1 LKERESGIRPFLTL
15 FRQHWKGMGLAMVL
29 ALATI
34 CAGIGLLGLAGWFI
48 AAAAFAGL
56 NVLTAPLFNLFLP
69 SVGVRLF
76 AIVRTTARYAERI
89 VSHETTFRLLES
101 LRDWFYQRLEPLA
114 PARLM
119 AYRSGDML
127 NRIVADIDALDNL
140 YLRVISPSIVAVI
153 VSVLVLIFIWLFHP
167 GIALLIWLTLY
178 AGGFLVS
185 AAALKAG
192 SGVGV
197 HLNRQTT
204 DLRISIIDG
213 LQGMAELLVFGAHGN
228 HLAQI
233 HHEDHD
239 LIRSQL
245 RMTRIKAAAN
255 GMMTLLAGGAVVG
268 TLIIG
273 IGLVQRGHLDGS
285 YLAMMVL
292 VVLAATEAILPLPLA
307 YQFLG
312 HTREAARRLQEVVAT
327 VPQVDFLPL
336 SPNIAKKFDIQFDG
350 LSFSYRPGMPA
361 ALEDFDLHIED
372 GERVAIVG
380 QTGAG
385 KSTLANL
392 LVRFWDPQKGCV
404 RVGGVDIRDFSEKD
418 LRQYL
423 AVVTQQSHMFNAS
436 LRDNLILANPRAEEE
451 ELQHA
456 LKATCIWEFVDS
468 LPQGLDTWIGEA
480 GRKLSSGQARR
491 VALAR
496 AVIKDAPI
504 WILDEPTEGLDRG
517 TERSVMDSLLAQTRH
532 RTLLLITHRLISLDQ
547 LDRIVVI
554 ENGRLLEQGSHRE
567 LLARPS
573 RYAEWVGRID
583 V

>member
-1 LKERESGIRPFLTL
+1 
-15 FRQHWKGMGLAMVL
+15 MGLAMVL

-101 LRDWFYQRLEPLA
+101 LRDWFYRRLEPLA

-140 YLRVISPSIVAVI
+140 YLRVISPTIVAVI

-197 HLNRQTT
+197 HLNRRTT
-204 DLRISIIDG
+204 DLRVSIIDG

-245 RMTRIKAAAN
+245 RMSRIKATAN

-268 TLIIG
+268 SLIIG

-327 VPQVDFLPL
+327 APQVDFPPL
-336 SPNIAKKFDIQFDG
+336 SQNIPKKFDIEFDG

-361 ALEDFDLHIED
+361 ALKDFDLHIED

-451 ELQHA
+451 KLQHA
-456 LKATCIWEFVDS
+456 LKAACIWEFVDA
-468 LPQGLDTWIGEA
+468 LPRGLDTWIGEA

-504 WILDEPTEGLDRG
+504 WILDEPTEGLDRV

-554 ENGRLLEQGSHRE
+554 ENGRLLEQGSHNE
-567 LLARPS
+567 LLAGPS
-573 RYAEWVGRID
+573 RYAELVGRID

>member
-1 LKERESGIRPFLTL
+1 
-15 FRQHWKGMGLAMVL
+15 MGLGMVL
-29 ALATI
+29 GLATI

-56 NVLTAPLFNLFLP
+56 NVLSAQLFNLFLP

-89 VSHETTFRLLES
+89 VSHETTFRLLER
-101 LRDWFYQRLEPLA
+101 LRGWFYRALEPLA

-119 AYRSGDML
+119 EYRSGEIL

-140 YLRVISPSIVAVI
+140 YLRVVSPTIVAVI
-153 VSVLVLIFIWLFHP
+153 VSVLMGVFLRFFHP
-167 GIALLIWLTLY
+167 GISLLIWLTLF
-178 AGGFLVS
+178 GGSFLVS

-192 SGVGV
+192 SGIGA

-204 DLRISIIDG
+204 VLRTSIIDG
-213 LQGMAELLVFGAHGN
+213 LQGMAELLVFGAHRD
-228 HLAQI
+228 HL
-233 HHEDHD
+233 EGVRRKDRE

-245 RMTRIKAAAN
+245 RMSQIKATAN
-255 GMMTLLAGGAVVG
+255 GIMTLLAGAAVVG

-273 IGLVQRGHLDGS
+273 IGLVQRGHLDGA
-285 YLAMMVL
+285 YLVMMVL
-292 VVLAATEAILPLPLA
+292 AVLAATEATLPLPLA

-327 VPQVDFLPL
+327 APQVDYLPL
-336 SPNIAKKFDIQFDG
+336 SRKTPANFGIQFDE
-350 LSFSYRPGMPA
+350 LTFSYRQGMPA
-361 ALEDFDLHIED
+361 ALTDFDLKIAD

-392 LVRFWDPQKGCV
+392 LVRFWDPQKGCI
-404 RVGGVDIRDFSEKD
+404 RIGGVDVRDLSEKD

-423 AVVTQQSHMFNAS
+423 AVVTQQAHMFNAS
-436 LRDNLILANPRAEEE
+436 LRDNLKLANPRAEEE
-451 ELQHA
+451 ELQSA
-456 LKATCIWEFVDS
+456 LEAARIWDFVQS

-496 AVIKDAPI
+496 AMIKDAPI
-504 WILDEPTEGLDRG
+504 WILDEPTEALDRV
-517 TERSVMDSLLAQTRH
+517 TERSVMDSLLAQTRN
-532 RTLLLITHRLISLDQ
+532 RTVLMITHRLISLDR

-554 ENGRLLEQGSHRE
+554 ENGRILEEGSHTD
-567 LLARPS
+567 LLTTPS
-573 RYAEWVGRID
+573 RYAELVGKIN
-583 V
+583 VF